1 MAVVSFECTLPN
13 SVMPSELVP
22 INNQEN
28 TAEAKSDISVF
39 YVDCYAM
46 LVAGRPSAVDGT
58 LSVGM
63 RVRYQS

>member
-46 LVAGRPSAVDGT
+46 LVAGRCCVAVDGT

-63 RVRYQS
+63 RVR